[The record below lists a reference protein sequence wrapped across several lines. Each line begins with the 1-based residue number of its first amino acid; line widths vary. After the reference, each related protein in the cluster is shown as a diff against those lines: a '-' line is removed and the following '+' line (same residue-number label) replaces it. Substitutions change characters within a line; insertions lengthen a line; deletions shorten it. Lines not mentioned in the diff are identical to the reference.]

1 MKYLYQNC
9 ITEEYYTVDHEL
21 TRDECYR
28 GEPKYIDDPHP
39 CLCDSFC
46 GVIDSGEDLL
56 NVLGRHGCYFVDEIK
71 QWLSE
76 DFPHLIIHVPSLP
89 LPKRKFKYKKRAHG
103 VYCKFF
109 KDWCIDSNCELP
121 ADTRC
126 DDCPISFR
134 YELFKAN
141 SEILNIEHVYESSS
155 QKGELN

>member
-1 MKYLYQNC
+1 MKYLYRNC

-46 GVIDSGEDLL
+46 GVIDSGEDL
-56 NVLGRHGCYFVDEIK
+56 
-71 QWLSE
+71 
-76 DFPHLIIHVPSLP
+76 
-89 LPKRKFKYKKRAHG
+89 
-103 VYCKFF
+103 
-109 KDWCIDSNCELP
+109 P

-155 QKGELN
+155 QKGEPN